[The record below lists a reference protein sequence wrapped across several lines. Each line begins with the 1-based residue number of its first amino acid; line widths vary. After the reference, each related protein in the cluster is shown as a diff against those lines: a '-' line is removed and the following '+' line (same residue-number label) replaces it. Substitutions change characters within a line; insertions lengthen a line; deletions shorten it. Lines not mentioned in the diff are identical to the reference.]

1 MSNVEEVKNKVE
13 DKKDVVENG
22 VKDNVSHFFRS
33 KSLLLI
39 NYYYRKI
46 KPATL
51 LRTLKRK
58 VKI

>member
-22 VKDNVSHFFRS
+22 AKDNVSLFRS

-39 NYYYRKI
+39 KYYYRKI
-46 KPATL
+46 KLATL